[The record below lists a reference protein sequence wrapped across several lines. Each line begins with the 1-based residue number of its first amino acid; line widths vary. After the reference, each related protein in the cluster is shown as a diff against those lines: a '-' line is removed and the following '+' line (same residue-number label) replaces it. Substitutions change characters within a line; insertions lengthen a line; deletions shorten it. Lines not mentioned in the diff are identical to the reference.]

1 MSIEIEELTRL
12 VEEEK
17 SAEEKLKQARIKAE
31 EMIKRARDE
40 ASKTITE
47 ASSSPSAQSQS
58 QRGRGF
64 EDEKQR
70 IEQARRST
78 IDSLNKLAQ
87 KNLARAV
94 QIIVK
99 GVTRVG
105 L

>member
-40 ASKTITE
+40 ASKIITE
-47 ASSSPSAQSQS
+47 ASSSSSAQSQS
-58 QRGRGF
+58 QPGRDF
-64 EDEKQR
+64 EDEKRR
-70 IEQARRST
+70 IEQAHRSR
-78 IDSLNKLAQ
+78 IDSINKLAQ
-87 KNLARAV
+87 RNLARAV

-99 GVTRVG
+99 EVTRVG

>member
-1 MSIEIEELTRL
+1 LSIEIEELTRL

-40 ASKTITE
+40 ASKTVTE

-58 QRGRGF
+58 QPDRDF

-70 IEQARRST
+70 IEQAHRSR

-94 QIIVK
+94 EIVVK
-99 GVTRVG
+99 EVARVG